1 MEVCMKPDYNEM
13 TNTQLRAYILQ
24 HRDDLDAME
33 AFFARRSPDSEA
45 TWFHPP
51 KTVEEWQQQMEML
64 RPILE
69 RKDQA

>member
-1 MEVCMKPDYNEM
+1 MKPNYDEM
-13 TNTQLRAYILQ
+13 TNAELRTYILQ

-51 KTVEEWQQQMEML
+51 KTAAEWQQQIEAV
-64 RPILE
+64 RPMFE
-69 RKDQA
+69 NKQN

>member
-1 MEVCMKPDYNEM
+1 MKPDYNEM